1 MGMSN
6 RSSFLSSRHG
16 GFTLIELMITC
27 GVLAIIVAVAVPTYQ
42 RQVHKA
48 RRTDARNA
56 LLDLAGREERWLSVA
71 NSYTAGAINLG
82 YTAFPQTITNGY
94 YSVTVQAPD
103 PSATNPANATV
114 PANPSFII
122 TATAVADQLGDTD
135 CRTFTVNQVG
145 QQVASNSA
153 GVTNTTTCWGP

>member
-1 MGMSN
+1 MRN

-56 LLDLAGREERWLSVA
+56 LLDLAGREERWLSVG
-71 NSYTAGAINLG
+71 NSYTQTPANVGYAG
-82 YTAFPQTITNGY
+82 AFPQTITNGY
-94 YSVTVQAPD
+94 YSVNVQAPD
-103 PSATNPANATV
+103 TSATNPANAVT

-122 TATAVADQLGDTD
+122 TATAIGDQLGDTD
-135 CRTFTVNQVG
+135 CKTFTVNQVG
-145 QQVASNSA
+145 AQTALNSA

>member
-1 MGMSN
+1 MIN
-6 RSSFLSSRHG
+6 RNSFLSSRHR

-71 NSYTAGAINLG
+71 NSYTQVPANVG
-82 YTAFPQTITNGY
+82 YGGVFPQNLIDGY
-94 YSVTVQAPD
+94 YQVNVQVPD
-103 PSATNPANATV
+103 PNAAT

-122 TATAVADQLGDTD
+122 TATAINDQLGDTD
-135 CRTFTVNQVG
+135 CKTFTVNQLG
-145 QQVASNSA
+145 QQVASTSGA
-153 GVTNTTTCWGP
+153 VLNTTTCWGP